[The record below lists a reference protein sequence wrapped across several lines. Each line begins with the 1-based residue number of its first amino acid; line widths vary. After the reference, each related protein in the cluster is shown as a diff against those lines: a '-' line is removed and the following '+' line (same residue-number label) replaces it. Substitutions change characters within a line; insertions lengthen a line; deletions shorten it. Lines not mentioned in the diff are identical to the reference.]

1 MLPYIECVEAPEGG
15 GTRAVFRKQYRTQ
28 KDLVAVNG
36 QAHLHNGG
44 LSMSVYMGTEE
55 REEDLLCRSHARY
68 GTGEGA
74 DAAGMLV
81 QIGECSW
88 PDGLLLPAGTDL
100 LVVSEYLATPA
111 ARLHEDPVAQRLG
124 WGPPYDGVMSYW
136 FMYVVPADGEID
148 AFFLEPDG
156 PANAAAAQ
164 CTFSALAAFSTGQ
177 YTGVLDPLRV
187 RISERNVTVTL
198 AGSDDPDADA
208 VGELSLRF
216 VYRVDE
222 ANNTLGI
229 AVFFYPPSGMEDAW
243 LAVGF
248 ADPGA
253 GVDELGRPHAGD
265 ADLIVGERFVSAE
278 DAGEEE
284 AFVPQFD
291 TEYTITSAFALAGGG
306 PPIPKT
312 DAMSPGI
319 FGESGK
325 ACAYAQMTDSSGL
338 YYMFVE
344 RPLVYA
350 NNAGG
355 AGGMAVDL
363 AKGQPYHLV
372 WAVGT
377 GPMLGGAGGPAPT
390 AHSVFWTIRTYEPL
404 QVAPGDTVTFTYDVT
419 HDVVQ
424 ATSPDQCSGGERG
437 ESLARSG
444 AAGLCAGTDR
454 ARQSGSTAGRTP
466 SPCPATPP
474 RAPSSTS
481 TATRTA
487 RWASASPSP
496 SPRRGR
502 ARAPGPRPGATRSS
516 SPSTRSRSCSTRRR
530 RKGPIDRLAYCSDPH

>member
-1 MLPYIECVEAPEGG
+1 MLPYIECVEAPEG

-81 QIGECSW
+81 QIGQCSW

-100 LVVSEYLATPA
+100 LVVSEYVATPA
-111 ARLHEDPVAQRLG
+111 ARLHEDPVAQRLA

-187 RISERNVTVTL
+187 RISERNETVTL
-198 AGSDDPDADA
+198 AGSDDPNPNARDPS
-208 VGELSLRF
+208 ELSMRL

-229 AVFFYPPSGMEDAW
+229 AVFFYPPPGMEDAW

-248 ADPGA
+248 ADPGV

-265 ADLIVGERFVSAE
+265 ADLIVGERFVSPE
-278 DAGEEE
+278 DAGEEEE

-291 TEYTITSAFALAGGG
+291 TEYTITSAFAPAGGG

-325 ACAYAQMTDSSGL
+325 ACAYAKMTDSSGL

-372 WAVGT
+372 WAVGS
-377 GPMLGGAGGPAPT
+377 GPTLGGAGGPAPT
-390 AHSVFWTIRTYEPL
+390 AHSIFWTIRTYEPL
-404 QVAPGDTVTFTYDVT
+404 QVAPGDTVTFTYDIT

-437 ESLARSG
+437 ESLTRSR
-444 AAGLCAGTDR
+444 AAGLCAGTDAERGSRGVRR
-454 ARQSGSTAGRTP
+454 AVHVR
-466 SPCPATPP
+466 
-474 RAPSSTS
+474 RAPRRRPGCRVPLLLRPALRDGPENHRHRRLAPEGS
-481 TATRTA
+481 RH
-487 RWASASPSP
+487 
-496 SPRRGR
+496 RGR
-502 ARAPGPRPGATRSS
+502 GRGRSARAHHPPGADRVLLGGRDRS
-516 SPSTRSRSCSTRRR
+516 
-530 RKGPIDRLAYCSDPH
+530 ID